1 MGLLAGGACTATALW
16 LVSGLATPIPAVV
29 RHGVLVL
36 AAVVFLARDAGWWRF
51 PMPQNTRQVPQDVMQ
66 RHLIKGSLQ
75 FGFEM
80 GTSVRTY
87 VSASA
92 PYVVGL
98 ALLLAGLDYWSA
110 LLVGLGF
117 GLGRAATPL
126 SRLTSTDG
134 IDWDARLIGRLPV
147 ITVGTCLV
155 LAAVFTILWLRV

>member
-1 MGLLAGGACTATALW
+1 VGLLAGGVCTATALW
-16 LVSGLATPIPAVV
+16 LVSGLTAPIPAAA
-29 RHGVLVL
+29 RHGVIIASAL
-36 AAVVFLARDAGWWRF
+36 VFLARDAGWLRF

-92 PYVVGL
+92 PYVLGL
-98 ALLLAGLDYWSA
+98 ALLLAGVDYWSA
-110 LLVGLGF
+110 LSAGLGF

-134 IDWDARLIGRLPV
+134 VDWDARLIGRLPV
-147 ITVGTCLV
+147 ITIGTCLV
-155 LAAVFTILWLRV
+155 LAVAFTVLFLRI